1 VTQDSNPW
9 HEHILAHAAS
19 GPRDRISL
27 GLNYQ
32 RSAAGFVA
40 EAARRRN
47 LSITAYARRALMA
60 FVCHDLE
67 LDWDEVMRDEPGI
80 WTRQTLPP
88 DAGRGQGH
96 GPWRIR
102 KLVAK

>member
-1 VTQDSNPW
+1 MTQDRNPW
-9 HEHILAHAAS
+9 HEHIAAMAAS

-47 LSITAYARRALMA
+47 LSITAYARRALLA
-60 FVCHDLE
+60 FVCHDLG
-67 LDWDEVMRDEPGI
+67 LDWDEVMADEPGI
-80 WTRQTLPP
+80 WTRQELPP
-88 DAGRGQGH
+88 EAGRGRGY
-96 GPWRIR
+96 GPWRIQ
-102 KLVAK
+102 KLAGR